1 MKVSSSNGPQNQLI
15 RAHRGSQRLNL
26 QSAACMGLTS
36 VLCID
41 VVFVRL
47 GVLVGLLE
55 VGAGVSLV
63 YTPTFGTLSSC
74 CTASSC
80 LDVREMPSLVVT
92 WNAVFGDA
100 FSPGRRS
107 GCGAEWRGVCGR
119 SEEREGNCCRDN
131 NNEDTSLKKSFY
143 ILQLCVSVFSLL

>member
-1 MKVSSSNGPQNQLI
+1 MLSLKLTRSPSLYCQAFFQGLPSPSCNGPQNQLI

-92 WNAVFGDA
+92 
-100 FSPGRRS
+100 
-107 GCGAEWRGVCGR
+107 
-119 SEEREGNCCRDN
+119 
-131 NNEDTSLKKSFY
+131 
-143 ILQLCVSVFSLL
+143 